1 MAYSSKDGYSHE
13 FANKVGHVKLIQDQ
27 LIQNMIE
34 SFEDIQELQDSELP
48 AKSGSF
54 DLNEDCPLKQVIT
67 VDGGH
72 QAVPN
77 AIRPER
83 QVGFIQVAAQMI
95 KLETIEYF
103 KRLPML
109 DPREV
114 RKSLRNLTHHTL
126 AALPLSGVNLPGYT
140 VRKSIREAIH
150 RFIQNYQLYDALSFL
165 VFRQWEDE
173 PTTDPPSMDCLNCGS
188 TIVLPRNQIKFRCP
202 SCKHD
207 HKLADY
213 LGLTIASAED
223 RPRAE
228 IVSNF
233 RTVLENL
240 VLFSFILKYRNT
252 SKLNDTLFLL
262 DGPLTLRAQLYRLV
276 EPIRD
281 FLAYQ
286 RSIGR
291 PVHLLGVEKT
301 GELSDFATSISKKL
315 ENPGDYFLPSTQFV
329 VEEIYGRS
337 FQEES
342 YRNRVNYG
350 AKVIV
355 RLGKNHIIT
364 FNAPTGEFM
373 LNPDL
378 DDLIGFKESCRLLS
392 KLLSYSFE
400 NALIPIVLVNAEA
413 SISNTPSGGIL
424 TQFVDRVF
432 QSNGT

>member
-1 MAYSSKDGYSHE
+1 MAYNNKEGYPQE
-13 FANKVGHVKLIQDQ
+13 LANKVGHVKLIQDQ

-34 SFEDIQELQDSELP
+34 SFEDIQELQDSDLP
-48 AKSGSF
+48 SKSGSF
-54 DLNEDCPLKQVIT
+54 DLNGDCSLKQVIT

-72 QAVPN
+72 QTVPN

-83 QVGFIQVAAQMI
+83 QVGFIQVAAQLI

-103 KRLPML
+103 KKFPML
-109 DPREV
+109 DPRDV

-126 AALPLSGVNLPGYT
+126 AVLPLSGVNLPGHS
-140 VRKSIREAIH
+140 VKRSIREVLH
-150 RFIQNYQLYDALSFL
+150 RFIKNYQLYDALSFL

-188 TIVLPRNQIKFRCP
+188 LVILPRNQLKFKCLTCR
-202 SCKHD
+202 HE

-223 RPRAE
+223 RPRTE

-240 VLFSFILKYRNT
+240 VLFSSIIKYRNT
-252 SKLNDTLFLL
+252 PIINETLFLL

-286 RSIGR
+286 RNIGR
-291 PVHLLGVEKT
+291 PIHLLGVEKT
-301 GELSDFATSISKKL
+301 GELSDFAASISKKL
-315 ENPGDYFLPSTQFV
+315 EEPGDYFLPTTQFV
-329 VEEIYGRS
+329 VEDIYGRS
-337 FQEES
+337 FHEES

-364 FNAPTGEFM
+364 FNAPTGEFI
-373 LNPDL
+373 LSPDL

-392 KLLSYSFE
+392 KLISYSFE
-400 NALIPIVLVNAEA
+400 NALMPIVLVNAEA

-424 TQFVDRVF
+424 AQFVDRIL